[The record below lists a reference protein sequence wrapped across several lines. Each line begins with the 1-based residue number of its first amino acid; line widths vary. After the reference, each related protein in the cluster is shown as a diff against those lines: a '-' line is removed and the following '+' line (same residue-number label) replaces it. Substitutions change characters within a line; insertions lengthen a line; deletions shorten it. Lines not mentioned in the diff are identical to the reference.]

1 MVDIVEEA
9 KADPNVKAVYLD
21 ETLTNVS
28 FEKFAKESKRP
39 DIIIEY
45 NDGTFSIIEVQSS
58 TDDRVKLENKLRDLQ
73 TKYGKDVIKD
83 FEVVNPKGVK

>member
-1 MVDIVEEA
+1 MVDIAEEA
-9 KADPNVKAVYLD
+9 KADSNVKAVYLD

-58 TDDRVKLENKLRDLQ
+58 TDKYNDLLNKLNKLQ

-83 FEVVNPKGVK
+83 YRVVLPKGGK